1 MVKGVNKTIIEIN
14 NTGSKYFDRVLL
26 FVNPA
31 HIGVPQPLL
40 EHKAAE
46 IIKAA
51 GEPGF
56 SACGKKQKSHRR
68 AVLFF
73 GICGI
78 LLAAVAAFIIML

>member
-31 HIGVPQPLL
+31 HRTTPMPFL
-40 EHKAAE
+40 EHKADE
-46 IIKAA
+46 FIKNT
-51 GEPGF
+51 GVPDF
-56 SACGKKQKSHRR
+56 SVKKTSRKNHK

-73 GICGI
+73 GIAAI
-78 LLAAVAAFIIML
+78 IAAAVIAFILII